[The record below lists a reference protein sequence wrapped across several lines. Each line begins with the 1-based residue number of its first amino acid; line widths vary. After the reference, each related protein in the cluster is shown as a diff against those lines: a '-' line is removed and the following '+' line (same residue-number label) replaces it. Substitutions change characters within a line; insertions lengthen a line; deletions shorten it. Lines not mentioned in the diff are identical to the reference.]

1 MRRRKKPLQEREGG
15 VYQRVPPRIVETLRE
30 IVGTD
35 DVSCGSEDAEKL
47 EPCAHDETVGLRAEP
62 EVVVR
67 VTSAK
72 QVKETVTV

>member
-1 MRRRKKPLQEREGG
+1 LQEREGG

-47 EPCAHDETVGLRAEP
+47 ESCAHDETVGLRGRA
-62 EVVVR
+62 
-67 VTSAK
+67 
-72 QVKETVTV
+72 